1 MKIKR
6 SFAFYQVVEGFLDQ
20 KAKNVDKKNMCNWS
34 NTFYSEQNL
43 M

>member
-20 KAKNVDKKNMCNWS
+20 KAKNVDKKICVIGLILFTVNKI
-34 NTFYSEQNL
+34 
-43 M
+43 